1 LFVALTVKERLVPS
15 QWLCVAAMGVV
26 NNTFIN
32 TSTQFVYMCLFRP
45 QKSPHAAGLSMTV
58 EEVRWGIFDNKKPA
72 RGGLLV

>member
-1 LFVALTVKERLVPS
+1 
-15 QWLCVAAMGVV
+15 MGVV

-32 TSTQFVYMCLFRP
+32 TSTQIVYMCLFRP